1 MAVGATLFMPI
12 VLSELLMLVSGF
24 LLYEIGVLFYFHK
37 KEDNFT
43 IFLVQSSFWIN
54 QSINLLKAKGLI
66 FWMSG

>member
-1 MAVGATLFMPI
+1 MPI
-12 VLSELLMLVSGF
+12 VLSELLMLVSWF

-54 QSINLLKAKGLI
+54 QSINQFIKSKRTDLLDVGL
-66 FWMSG
+66 S